1 MPTRTKTGAGA
12 VRDPSQNSINLA
24 SLRHRKPLDAPN
36 PTGTEPKSGR
46 VLKTARSL
54 ANVADLGMT
63 PEQLYRVVYAAVR
76 RRLAG
81 DSGNGFEDLVQ
92 EVLERALRG
101 LEQSRF
107 RGRAKITTWVS
118 AIANNVAIDS
128 LRTRERHGVP
138 RSDSHPDL
146 AEAACDFDLQRQ
158 VEARSTLAELER
170 LLAALEP
177 LTAEIILL
185 HDVKGYDLTE
195 IALLKQLSVAATQ
208 SRLVRGRKRLA
219 DGLRLD
225 LG

>member
-1 MPTRTKTGAGA
+1 MPMRSKHDARTTRSELEKPA
-12 VRDPSQNSINLA
+12 NLA
-24 SLRHRKPLDAPN
+24 KFGKKVAPPETHHHRSSKAHQSAENGQHL
-36 PTGTEPKSGR
+36 TKSEH
-46 VLKTARSL
+46 
-54 ANVADLGMT
+54 GMSA
-63 PEQLYRVVYAAVR
+63 EQLYRVVYAAVR

-81 DSGNGFEDLVQ
+81 DSSGFEDLVQ

-107 RGRAKITTWVS
+107 RGHAKITTWVS

-128 LRTRERHGVP
+128 IRTRERHGVP

-146 AEAACDFDLQRQ
+146 AEAACQHDLERQ
-158 VEARSTLAELER
+158 MEARSTLAELER
-170 LLAALEP
+170 LLGDLEP

-185 HDVKGYDLTE
+185 HDIKGYDLTE

-219 DGLRLD
+219 DGLRHD
-225 LG
+225 LGRQ